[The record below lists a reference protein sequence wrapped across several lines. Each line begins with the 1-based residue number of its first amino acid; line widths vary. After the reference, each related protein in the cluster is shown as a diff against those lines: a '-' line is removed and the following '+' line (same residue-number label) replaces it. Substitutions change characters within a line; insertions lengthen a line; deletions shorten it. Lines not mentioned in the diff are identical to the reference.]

1 MIKPQKHI
9 HISTAA
15 LLACLLTLAL
25 VLSGCDFNLGS
36 LFGKES
42 ESNSE
47 LPPEPTDSGT
57 VTEEPPTETPTE
69 SSEPTEDSTEKPTD
83 APTAEPTD
91 EPTDA
96 PMEPPTEEPTD
107 APTEPSTDA
116 PTELP
121 TEKPTE
127 PPTTVK
133 PVTQDT
139 KEDEPPLEPSIVDT
153 SKLKYTYDEMVKD
166 LIELKET
173 YPTLFNYRSI
183 GTTAD
188 GRSIYVAILGSGT
201 AKKQII
207 AEAGTHGREYLNPM
221 SVMATLEYYLKNYE
235 SGTYNGT
242 KIKDILSETDL
253 YVIPML
259 NPDGITISQ
268 LGLNG
273 LNKPEIREGV
283 KKIYEDQKAAG
294 NTKMSLET
302 YLYYWKA
309 NALGVDINR
318 NFDTSSAGVSGADP
332 EIDSPRSSGYAGTHP
347 GSEAETQAY
356 MNLVNS
362 LSHPVACI
370 SLHSQGEIIYWMCGQ
385 NKAGLVSAQKLAL
398 RLQETTGYSLWW
410 DDSFT
415 AASADWCMLVKN
427 IPSVTLE
434 CGKGQCPLPYEQFE
448 KIYTACRDIFLCV
461 AMSY

>member
-1 MIKPQKHI
+1 MISKISLHI
-9 HISTAA
+9 KR
-15 LLACLLTLAL
+15 LAVLSVCILTVAVL
-25 VLSGCDFNLGS
+25 LSGCDFSLGS

-47 LPPEPTDSGT
+47 LPPEPIPEESESVS
-57 VTEEPPTETPTE
+57 VTEPVPTEPPTASEDKTEETVEPTEAPTDELTDVPTEAPTEAPTE
-69 SSEPTEDSTEKPTD
+69 S
-83 APTAEPTD
+83 PTD
-91 EPTDA
+91 EPT
-96 PMEPPTEEPTD
+96 ETESESQ
-107 APTEPSTDA
+107 TEPS
-116 PTELP
+116 ES
-121 TEKPTE
+121 TE
-127 PPTTVK
+127 PPTTET
-133 PVTQDT
+133 P
-139 KEDEPPLEPSIVDT
+139 EPPVEPSIVDT

-166 LIELKET
+166 LIELKEA

-201 AKKQII
+201 AKKQIV

-235 SGTYNGT
+235 SGTYDGK
-242 KIKDILSETDL
+242 KIKDILSDTDL

-259 NPDGITISQ
+259 NPDGITLCQ
-268 LGLNG
+268 LGING

-302 YLYYWKA
+302 YIYYWKA

-318 NFDTSSAGVSGADP
+318 NFDTTSAGFTGADP

-356 MNLVNS
+356 MALVES
-362 LSHPVACI
+362 LSNPVACI
-370 SLHSQGEIIYWMCGQ
+370 SLHSQGEVIYWNCRQDSAG
-385 NKAGLVSAQKLAL
+385 KAEAKKLAEAMKAL
-398 RLQETTGYSLWW
+398 TGFTMINT
-410 DDSFT
+410 DSFT
-415 AASADWCMLVKN
+415 AASADWCMLVKG

-434 CGKGQCPLPYEQFE
+434 CGTGMCPLPYEQLE
-448 KIYTACRDIFLCV
+448 RIYTACRDVFLC
-461 AMSY
+461 AALMY